1 MGQFVVVWSF
11 PRFYPSPAKSTAPE
25 RDFARAS
32 PLLTPKITHGRVVML
47 NKDPPP
53 GFSPAKLRCC
63 GHWRSSGRRPCTRNS
78 RCEPRSSIGN
88 YLYTGILMYIYI
100 YICICIYLYACVCVL
115 WILYIYTY
123 VCVCGLSIG
132 VCIYIYLFI
141 FKKKVCV
148 CVCVCSQFP
157 RGCSWSPFSGDVPA
171 TFDRR
176 VPQAL
181 PTRPGKYTK
190 SYWNGGSFH
199 RNSWFTHTKWWFSIE
214 IVS

>member
-115 WILYIYTY
+115 WILYIYIYTY

-132 VCIYIYLFI
+132 VYIYIYLFI
-141 FKKKVCV
+141 FKKKCVCV
-148 CVCVCSQFP
+148 CVCVP
-157 RGCSWSPFSGDVPA
+157 
-171 TFDRR
+171 
-176 VPQAL
+176 
-181 PTRPGKYTK
+181 
-190 SYWNGGSFH
+190 SFH
-199 RNSWFTHTKWWFSIE
+199 EGAPEAPFQGMSQPHSIGGDHKLSLPGLVNIPKAIEMVDLSIE
-214 IVS
+214 IVDLPIQNGDFP